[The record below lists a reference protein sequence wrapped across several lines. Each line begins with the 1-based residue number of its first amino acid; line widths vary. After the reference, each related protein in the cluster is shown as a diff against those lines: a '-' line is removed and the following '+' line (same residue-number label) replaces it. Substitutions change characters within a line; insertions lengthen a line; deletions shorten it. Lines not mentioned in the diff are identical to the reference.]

1 MTPGRALLAWILGS
15 LALAGIWAA
24 LCELA
29 AAVNRRRDAAWDREM
44 RRVLPELYL
53 DGDR

>member
-1 MTPGRALLAWILGS
+1 MTRLLLAWILAPFV
-15 LALAGIWAA
+15 LTALWAA
-24 LCELA
+24 LYE
-29 AAVNRRRDAAWDREM
+29 AVNRWRDAAWDREM